1 MTPAEL
7 ASVVLTAAHAV
18 FADRGLDHAALPERT
33 VVERPR
39 NPEHGDYASTLALQ
53 LSKKVGVPPRE
64 LATALADELGRAPGI
79 KSVEIAGPGFLNI
92 RLDAAAAGQL
102 ARAIVEAGPEYGR
115 SDRLAGERINLEF
128 VSANPTGPVHIGGVR
143 WAAVGDALSRLLRAT
158 GAYVG
163 TEYYFN
169 DAGSQID
176 RFARSLLAAA
186 KGEAVPEDGYGGA
199 YIAEI
204 ANEVQ
209 ARRPDVLDLDD
220 AAAQEVFRV
229 EGVALMFDEIRSSLR
244 DFGVEFDTY
253 FNEKDLHDRGELDL
267 ALARLREQGHL
278 YESEGATWL
287 RTTDFGDDKDRVL
300 RKSNGE
306 WTYFAADCAYY
317 LDKRERGFE
326 RVVIML
332 GADHHGYI
340 GRMKAMA
347 ACFGDDPDRNLEI
360 LIGQLVNLLR
370 DGAPMRM
377 SKRAGTVITLEDLVD
392 AIGVDASRYALA
404 RYSSDSPIDIDI
416 ELWTRATRDNPV
428 YYVQYVAARTAGVAR
443 NAAEV
448 GLVPGDADAFRPEL
462 LDHEKEN
469 ELLKALAEFPAVVA
483 TAAELREPHRVA
495 RYLEESVAA
504 SYHRFYDNCRVLPLG
519 DEEVTDLHRARLW
532 LNNATRTVIAN
543 GLRLLGVSA
552 PERM

>member
-7 ASVVLTAAHAV
+7 AEVVLSAAHAV
-18 FADRGLDHAALPERT
+18 FTDRGLDRSALPERT
-33 VVERPR
+33 AVERPR

-53 LSKKVGVPPRE
+53 LAKKVGQPPRE
-64 LATALADELGRAPGI
+64 LAAALAEQLGRAPGV

-92 RLDAAAAGQL
+92 RLDAAAAGVL
-102 ARAIVEAGPEYGR
+102 ARSIVQAGPEYGR

-143 WAAVGDALSRLLRAT
+143 WAAVGDALARLLRAT
-158 GAYVG
+158 GADVG

-186 KGEAVPEDGYGGA
+186 KGEPAPEDGYGGA

-204 ANEVQ
+204 AAEVLT
-209 ARRPDVLDLDD
+209 RRPDTLDLDD

-229 EGVALMFDEIRSSLR
+229 EGVELMFAEIKSSLR

-253 FNEKDLHDRGELDL
+253 FNEKSLHDRGELDQ
-267 ALARLREQGHL
+267 ALTRLREQGHV
-278 YESEGATWL
+278 YETEGAVWL

-347 ACFGDDPDRNLEI
+347 ACFGDDPARNLEI
-360 LIGQLVNLLR
+360 LIGQLVNLVR
-370 DGAPMRM
+370 DGAPVRM
-377 SKRAGTVITLEDLVD
+377 SKRAGTVVTLEDLVD

-404 RYSSDSPIDIDI
+404 RYSSDSMIDIDV

-428 YYVQYVAARTAGVAR
+428 YYVQYVAARTASVGR

-448 GLVPGDADAFRPEL
+448 GLTRGDAEAFRPEL

-469 ELLKALAEFPAVVA
+469 ELLKALAAFPAVVA

-495 RYLEESVAA
+495 RYLEDLSGA
-504 SYHRFYDNCRVLPLG
+504 YHRFYDSCRILPRG

-532 LNNATRTVIAN
+532 LNDATRTVIAN
-543 GLRLLGVSA
+543 GLHLLGVSA

>member
-7 ASVVLTAAHAV
+7 AEVVLSAAHAV
-18 FADRGLDHAALPERT
+18 FTERRLDPAALPERT
-33 VVERPR
+33 AVERPR

-64 LATALADELGRAPGI
+64 LAAALADQLGRAPGV

-102 ARAIVEAGPEYGR
+102 ARSIVEAGAEYGR
-115 SDRLAGERINLEF
+115 SDALAGQKINLEF

-158 GAYVG
+158 GADVG

-186 KGEAVPEDGYGGA
+186 KGEPAPEDGYGGA

-204 ANEVQ
+204 AEQVR
-209 ARRPDVLDLDD
+209 AVRPDVLELDD

-229 EGVALMFDEIRSSLR
+229 EGVALMFAEIKSSLR
-244 DFGVEFDTY
+244 AFGVEFDTY
-253 FNEKDLHDRGELDL
+253 FNEKDLHDRGELDH
-267 ALARLREQGHL
+267 ALNRLREQGHL

-360 LIGQLVNLLR
+360 LIGQLVNLVR
-370 DGAPMRM
+370 EGAPVRM
-377 SKRAGTVITLEDLVD
+377 SKRAGTVVTLEDLVD

-404 RYSSDSPIDIDI
+404 RYSSDSPIDIDV

-428 YYVQYVAARTAGVAR
+428 YYVQYVAARTASVGR

-448 GLVPGDADAFRPEL
+448 GLTRGDAAGFRAEL
-462 LDHEKEN
+462 LGHEKEN

-483 TAAELREPHRVA
+483 TAAELRGPHRVA
-495 RYLEESVAA
+495 RYLEELAGA
-504 SYHRFYDNCRVLPLG
+504 YHRFYDNCRILPRG

-532 LNNATRTVIAN
+532 LNDATRVVIAN
-543 GLRLLGVSA
+543 GLHLLGVTA